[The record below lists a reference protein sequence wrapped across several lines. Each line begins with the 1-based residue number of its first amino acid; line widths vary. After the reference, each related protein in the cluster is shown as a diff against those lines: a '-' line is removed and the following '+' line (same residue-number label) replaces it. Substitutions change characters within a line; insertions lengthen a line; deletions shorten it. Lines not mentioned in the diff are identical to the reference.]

1 MDRWRLSV
9 GVPVIE
15 PHGVFTPNTFQAVY
29 SSVNFLNLEM
39 YHSEQ

>member
-29 SSVNFLNLEM
+29 CELLELGNVP
-39 YHSEQ
+39 Q